1 MRPDFFDCGSIGAFV
16 REEPEDEVFELRTQR
31 MAVDFGPVCVVPAIK
46 KQLVEVFLLSC
57 LLEGKDALHDNEEDD
72 GEGEKVDLRAH
83 VCLPF
88 FDLRGHVS
96 HGASVRLQRVNVL
109 VAREAKVTN
118 L

>member
-1 MRPDFFDCGSIGAFV
+1 
-16 REEPEDEVFELRTQR
+16 

-57 LLEGKDALHDNEEDD
+57 LLEGKDALYDNEEDD

-83 VCLPF
+83 VRLPF

>member
-1 MRPDFFDCGSIGAFV
+1 MS
-16 REEPEDEVFELRTQR
+16 
-31 MAVDFGPVCVVPAIK
+31 VDFGPISVVAAIK
-46 KQLVEVFLLSC
+46 EQLVEVLLLSRF
-57 LLEGKDALHDNEEDD
+57 LEGKDALYDNEEDD

-83 VCLPF
+83 VRLPF